1 MSTNQEPKSAI
12 DDVNMR
18 SIATDYIAKVKSG
31 DIGALPAILGLIS
44 LGLIFKFSSTFFLTD
59 RNLAN
64 LITQSAPVMVIA
76 MGLIFVLLLG
86 EIDLAAGF
94 TSGVCGASMV
104 LLINNHKYPWY
115 AAFLVSLVVGIILG
129 FAMGM
134 LRARLG
140 IPSFVV
146 TLSAFLA
153 FQGVLLLM
161 AGDGGTIPLQ
171 NRFIIAVENSNL
183 TTNQSWL
190 FFIVAMGAY
199 LFYGLRRILRGR
211 KTGVK
216 VELFKIWLLRNA
228 ILTGLAGIAT
238 YMLNGQRGNPPR
250 SSIKGMPIVVLLLLF
265 LLFAGTFT
273 LQKTKFG
280 RYLYA
285 VGGNAEAARRAGINV
300 AFIRTMAFVICSGF
314 AAIAGMLFASRSNS
328 ISPTT
333 GGGTTLLYA
342 VGAAVIG
349 GTSLFG
355 GRGKM
360 RDAVLGGLVVATI
373 DNGMGLLGFSSGTQY
388 LVTGGVLLLSASVD
402 AISRKGAA
410 V

>member
-1 MSTNQEPKSAI
+1 VSTNQEPKSAI

-31 DIGALPAILGLIS
+31 DIGALPAILGLIA
-44 LGLIFKFSSTFFLTD
+44 LGLIFKFSSGFFLTD

-115 AAFLVSLVVGIILG
+115 AAFLVSLVVGLVLG
-129 FAMGM
+129 FAMGI

-161 AGDGGTIPLQ
+161 AGNGGTIPLQ
-171 NRFIIAVENSNL
+171 DRFIIAVENSNL
-183 TTNQSWL
+183 TPTQSWL
-190 FFIVAMGAY
+190 FFIVAMGGY
-199 LFYGLRRILRGR
+199 LTYGLRRILNGR

-216 VELFKIWLLRNA
+216 VELFKVWLLRNL
-228 ILTGLAGIAT
+228 ILTVLAGIAT

-300 AFIRTMAFVICSGF
+300 AFIRTLAFVICSGF

>member
-1 MSTNQEPKSAI
+1 VSTNQEPKSAI

-31 DIGALPAILGLIS
+31 DIGALPAILGLIA
-44 LGLIFKFSSTFFLTD
+44 LGLIFKFSSGFFLTD

-115 AAFLVSLVVGIILG
+115 AAFLVSLVVGLVLG
-129 FAMGM
+129 FAMGI

-161 AGDGGTIPLQ
+161 AGNGGTIPLQ
-171 NRFIIAVENSNL
+171 DRFIIAVENSNL
-183 TTNQSWL
+183 TPTQSWL
-190 FFIVAMGAY
+190 FFIVAMGGY
-199 LFYGLRRILRGR
+199 LTYGLRRILNGR

-216 VELFKIWLLRNA
+216 VELFKVWLLRNL
-228 ILTGLAGIAT
+228 ILTVLAGIAT

-388 LVTGGVLLLSASVD
+388 LVTGGVLLISASVD

>member
-190 FFIVAMGAY
+190 FFIVAMGGY
-199 LFYGLRRILRGR
+199 LTYGLRRILNGR

-216 VELFKIWLLRNA
+216 VELFKVWLLRNF
-228 ILTGLAGIAT
+228 ILTLLAGVAT

>member
-1 MSTNQEPKSAI
+1 VSTNQEPKSAI

-31 DIGALPAILGLIS
+31 DIGALPAILGLIA
-44 LGLIFKFSSTFFLTD
+44 LGLIFKFSSGFFLTD

-115 AAFLVSLVVGIILG
+115 AAFLVSLVVGLVLG
-129 FAMGM
+129 FAMGI

-161 AGDGGTIPLQ
+161 AGNGGTIPLQ
-171 NRFIIAVENSNL
+171 DRFIIAVENSNL
-183 TTNQSWL
+183 TPTQSWL
-190 FFIVAMGAY
+190 FFIVAMGGY
-199 LFYGLRRILRGR
+199 LSYGLRRILNGR

-216 VELFKIWLLRNA
+216 VELFKVWLLRNL
-228 ILTGLAGIAT
+228 ILTVLAGIAT

-388 LVTGGVLLLSASVD
+388 LVTGGVLLISASVD

>member
-216 VELFKIWLLRNA
+216 VELFKIWLLRNF
-228 ILTGLAGIAT
+228 ILTLLAGVAT

>member
-1 MSTNQEPKSAI
+1 VSANQEPKSAI

-183 TTNQSWL
+183 T
-190 FFIVAMGAY
+190 
-199 LFYGLRRILRGR
+199 
-211 KTGVK
+211 
-216 VELFKIWLLRNA
+216 LL
-228 ILTGLAGIAT
+228 
-238 YMLNGQRGNPPR
+238 
-250 SSIKGMPIVVLLLLF
+250 
-265 LLFAGTFT
+265 
-273 LQKTKFG
+273 
-280 RYLYA
+280 
-285 VGGNAEAARRAGINV
+285 
-300 AFIRTMAFVICSGF
+300 
-314 AAIAGMLFASRSNS
+314 
-328 ISPTT
+328 
-333 GGGTTLLYA
+333 
-342 VGAAVIG
+342 
-349 GTSLFG
+349 
-355 GRGKM
+355 
-360 RDAVLGGLVVATI
+360 
-373 DNGMGLLGFSSGTQY
+373 
-388 LVTGGVLLLSASVD
+388 
-402 AISRKGAA
+402 
-410 V
+410 

>member
-1 MSTNQEPKSAI
+1 VSTNTEPQTAME
-12 DDVNMR
+12 DVNMR
-18 SIATDYIAKVKSG
+18 SIATDYIARVKSG
-31 DIGALPAILGLIS
+31 DIGALPAILGLIA
-44 LGLIFKFSSTFFLTD
+44 LGLIFKFSSQYFLTN

-76 MGLIFVLLLG
+76 MGLVFLLLLG

-104 LLINNHKYPWY
+104 LLINNHGFPWY
-115 AAFLVSLVVGIILG
+115 AAFLVSLVIGTALG
-129 FAMGM
+129 FGMGA

-161 AGDGGTIPLQ
+161 AGEGGTIPLQ
-171 NRFIIAVENSNL
+171 DRFIVAVENNNL
-183 TTNQSWL
+183 SPMQSWI
-190 FFIVAMGAY
+190 FYIVGMGAY
-199 LFYGLRRILRGR
+199 LLYGLRRILRGR

-216 VELFKIWLLRNA
+216 VELFKIWLLRNL
-228 ILTGLAGIAT
+228 ILTLLAGIST
-238 YMLNGQRGNPPR
+238 YMLNGQRGNPPQ
-250 SSIKGMPIVVLLLLF
+250 SSIKGMPIVVLVLLG

-314 AAIAGMLFASRSNS
+314 AAIAGLLFASRSNS